1 MHRRVEGRII
11 AKRSFS
17 LFALPVLFALSL
29 VLVSG
34 CERVKEWG
42 SSEKKSGEVAP
53 RTPVTSGEYDVL
65 RNMEK
70 AFVEVANQAVPSVVN
85 ISTTPRIKKSDK
97 PDKKPFYHEFFEDIF
112 PMIPPHGSET
122 SLGSGVIISD
132 KGYIVTNDHVIRD
145 SGEVTVRLFDSS
157 EYKAK
162 IIGADPK
169 TDIAVL
175 KISAK
180 EKLVPARLGDSS
192 RLNVGQWAIAVGNP
206 FGLNSTVTVGV
217 ISGKGRTD
225 IGIETYE
232 DFIQTDA
239 SINPGNSGGPL
250 LNLEGEVIG
259 INTAIISSGQGIGFA
274 IPILLVKNIMEQI
287 IKTGGVKRG
296 WLGVGIQDLTGDL
309 AASFGISDQLG
320 ILINSVFEGSP
331 AEKAGIMR
339 GDIVS
344 AFDGNPV
351 RSVRHFQQLVATF
364 EIGKKAKIEV
374 IREGE
379 KKTLVAII
387 ADSPKESDTFSFKQP
402 DIDILGLVVG
412 NIPDVIRDSMG
423 IEGGVRIEAVSPEA
437 PAYEAGIRKEDII
450 IDLNRKKVH
459 DINEYRK
466 IIDALEVGDML
477 SVLVQRKGRTLYL
490 ALKIR

>member
-1 MHRRVEGRII
+1 MHRRVDGRII
-11 AKRSFS
+11 VKRSFS

-145 SGEVTVRLFDSS
+145 SGEITVRLFDSS

-344 AFDGNPV
+344 AFDG
-351 RSVRHFQQLVATF
+351 
-364 EIGKKAKIEV
+364 
-374 IREGE
+374 
-379 KKTLVAII
+379 
-387 ADSPKESDTFSFKQP
+387 
-402 DIDILGLVVG
+402 
-412 NIPDVIRDSMG
+412 
-423 IEGGVRIEAVSPEA
+423 
-437 PAYEAGIRKEDII
+437 
-450 IDLNRKKVH
+450 
-459 DINEYRK
+459 
-466 IIDALEVGDML
+466 
-477 SVLVQRKGRTLYL
+477 
-490 ALKIR
+490 

>member
-1 MHRRVEGRII
+1 
-11 AKRSFS
+11 
-17 LFALPVLFALSL
+17 
-29 VLVSG
+29 
-34 CERVKEWG
+34 
-42 SSEKKSGEVAP
+42 
-53 RTPVTSGEYDVL
+53 
-65 RNMEK
+65 
-70 AFVEVANQAVPSVVN
+70 
-85 ISTTPRIKKSDK
+85 
-97 PDKKPFYHEFFEDIF
+97 
-112 PMIPPHGSET
+112 
-122 SLGSGVIISD
+122 
-132 KGYIVTNDHVIRD
+132 
-145 SGEVTVRLFDSS
+145 
-157 EYKAK
+157 
-162 IIGADPK
+162 
-169 TDIAVL
+169 
-175 KISAK
+175 
-180 EKLVPARLGDSS
+180 
-192 RLNVGQWAIAVGNP
+192 
-206 FGLNSTVTVGV
+206 
-217 ISGKGRTD
+217 
-225 IGIETYE
+225 
-232 DFIQTDA
+232 
-239 SINPGNSGGPL
+239 
-250 LNLEGEVIG
+250 
-259 INTAIISSGQGIGFA
+259 
-274 IPILLVKNIMEQI
+274 
-287 IKTGGVKRG
+287 
-296 WLGVGIQDLTGDL
+296 GIQDLTGDL

-402 DIDILGLVVG
+402 DMDILGLVVG

-450 IDLNRKKVH
+450 VDLNRKKVH
-459 DINEYRK
+459 DMDEYRK